1 VVTAA
6 AKLFATRGYVA
17 TSVDA
22 VANEAAVSR
31 ATVFNSVGGK
41 ADLLRAAYRSAV
53 RGEHPDTPL
62 GEQARSRRILED
74 SDPHRLLESYAD
86 VCVRFA
92 PRLAP
97 LYEAVRAAASADA
110 EAARLWEELQSERR
124 FGASRVVEA
133 LARLDAL
140 RDGLDLSAA
149 SDLLWVFNDP
159 AFYSQLVQRRSWSD
173 SRFRDWLAMTMQT
186 QLLRTPAGA

>member
-22 VANEAAVSR
+22 VAYEAAVSR
-31 ATVFNSVGGK
+31 ATVFNAVGGK
-41 ADLLRAAYRSAV
+41 AELLRAAYRSAV

-62 GEQARSRRILED
+62 GEQSRSRRILED
-74 SDPHRLLESYAD
+74 SDPARLLESYAD
-86 VCVRFA
+86 VCAGFA

-97 LYEAVRAAASADA
+97 LYDAVRAAASADA
-110 EAARLWEELQSERR
+110 EAARLWEELQRERR

-140 RDGLDLSAA
+140 RCELDPSAA
-149 SDLLWVFNDP
+149 SDILWVFNDP
-159 AFYSQLVQRRSWSD
+159 GLYSQLVQRRGWPD
-173 SRFRDWLAMTMQT
+173 SRFRNWLATTMQT
-186 QLLRTPAGA
+186 QLLQAPACA